1 MQKEYYLETVRLIL
15 MESLRVEFDSDD
27 IYIHYGSVP
36 EGMVVDP
43 VPIDRYLDI
52 CIPEEYIS
60 PETILLVYA
69 KCRES
74 LKEFN
79 WGVQHE
85 HN

>member
-1 MQKEYYLETVRLIL
+1 MLEEYYLETVRLIL

-52 CIPEEYIS
+52 CIPEEYMS
-60 PETILLVYA
+60 PETVLLVYE
-69 KCRES
+69 KCRKA
-74 LKEFN
+74 LKEFK

-85 HN
+85 NN

>member
-1 MQKEYYLETVRLIL
+1 MLEEYYLETVRLIL

-52 CIPEEYIS
+52 CIPEDYMS
-60 PETILLVYA
+60 PETILLVYE

-79 WGVQHE
+79 WGVTNE